1 MGTRKTLSSSSSSS
15 SEPLKGGTFLH
26 TRLRGSSQN
35 LQESVHLYAER
46 YFHVLTKAVGM
57 SE

>member
-1 MGTRKTLSSSSSSS
+1 MHDREYDTS
-15 SEPLKGGTFLH
+15 SEPSVTVTGGLQLLT
-26 TRLRGSSQN
+26 GSSQN
-35 LQESVHLYAER
+35 RRRLLYADR